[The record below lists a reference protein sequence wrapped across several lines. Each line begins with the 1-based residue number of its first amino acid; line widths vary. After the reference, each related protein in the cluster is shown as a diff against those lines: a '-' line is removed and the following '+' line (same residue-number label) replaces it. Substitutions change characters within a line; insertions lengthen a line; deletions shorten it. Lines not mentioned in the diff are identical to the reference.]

1 MNQSINDK
9 KVPFSFKLG
18 QALGNAAGN
27 LLILLNSYFLLYVY
41 TDVIK
46 IPAAAASAILLVA
59 RVWDAVNDPMMGTIV
74 DNTKNKKEG
83 KCRFWLKYFSV
94 PAAFIIVLSY
104 WCPEM
109 SQPAKIAWV
118 SITYILQGMFL
129 TVLGVSGNAIV
140 IRATD
145 NPQERIKIQQ
155 LESLLASVLNAAI
168 PAATLPI
175 VNATGNGDLK
185 KGFLIAVIIY
195 SAIYTV
201 FKIISYITSK
211 GYDVDPEPKTSADE
225 SVSEDSPASKE
236 GGLKPLLEAFKNKYA
251 IVTCIIY
258 IFYLLISS
266 AVGSSMVYYVQY
278 TAKNMSLLGFYST
291 AAAVGGLLG
300 ILLLAPMSKKFGNAK
315 SCGICAL
322 VFAFGEFMRIFTHD
336 SNVIVFV
343 ILVVLMAGASMN
355 IGAFSIQCIMDACT
369 YGRLTTG
376 VNNQAATMSLFTFG
390 MKAGQAIGGALVAAL
405 IALVPYVP
413 QAEEQA
419 ESVRNLFFAEN
430 VTIPMVLA
438 IFLFLGFFFIIDKHE
453 QKLKALKAS
462 LEAEEPEASAEA
474 E

>member
-1 MNQSINDK
+1 MNQSLNDR
-9 KVPFSFKLG
+9 KVPFSFKIG

-46 IPAAAASAILLVA
+46 IPAAAASVILLVA

-83 KCRFWLKYFSV
+83 KCRFWLKYFSI
-94 PAAFIIVLSY
+94 PAAFVIVLSY

-109 SQPAKIAWV
+109 AVPAKIAWAG
-118 SITYILQGMFL
+118 ITYILQGMFL

-145 NPQERIKIQQ
+145 NSQERIKIQQ
-155 LESLLASVLNAAI
+155 LESLFSTILNAAI
-168 PAATLPI
+168 PALTLPL

-185 KGFLIAVIIY
+185 KGFLFAVIIY
-195 SAIYTV
+195 SALYTV
-201 FKIISYITSK
+201 FKLISYFTSK
-211 GYDVDPEPKTSADE
+211 GYDIDPEPVIADE
-225 SVSEDSPASKE
+225 EGEADSTATESKE
-236 GGLKPLLEAFKNKYA
+236 GGLKPLIAAFKNKYA
-251 IVTCIIY
+251 ILTCLIY

-266 AVGSSMVYYVQY
+266 AIGSSMVYYVQY
-278 TAKNMSLLGFYST
+278 TAKNMNLMAYYST
-291 AAAVGGLLG
+291 AAAVGGL
-300 ILLLAPMSKKFGNAK
+300 ISIILLAPMSKKFGNAR

-322 VFAFGEFMRIFTHD
+322 VFAAGELARMFTHD
-336 SNVIVFV
+336 SNIIVFS
-343 ILVVLMAGASMN
+343 ILVVFMAGATMC

-405 IALVPYVP
+405 IAFVPYVP
-413 QAEEQA
+413 QAAEQE

-430 VTIPMVLA
+430 ITIPMVLA
-438 IFLFLGFFFIIDKHE
+438 LFLFAGFYFVIYKHE
-453 QKLKALKAS
+453 KKLEDLKKS
-462 LEAEEPEASAEA
+462 MSIED
-474 E
+474 

>member
-1 MNQSINDK
+1 MNQTINDQ
-9 KVPFSFKLG
+9 KVPFKFKLG
-18 QALGNAAGN
+18 QAMGNAAGN

-46 IPAAAASAILLVA
+46 IPAAAASVILLVA

-83 KCRFWLKYFSV
+83 KCRFWLKYFTF
-94 PAAFIIVLSY
+94 PAAVIIVLSY

-109 SQPAKIAWV
+109 AQPAKIAWV
-118 SITYILQGMFL
+118 AITYILQGMFL

-145 NPQERIKIQQ
+145 NSQERIKIQQ
-155 LESLLASVLNAAI
+155 LESLLATILNAAI
-168 PAATLPI
+168 PAVTLPI

-185 KGFLIAVIIY
+185 RGFLIVVIIY
-195 SAIYTV
+195 SAIYAI
-201 FKIISYITSK
+201 FKFFSYVTSK
-211 GYDVDPEPKTSADE
+211 GYDNDPLPAETTNDIQASTE
-225 SVSEDSPASKE
+225 EDSNS
-236 GGLKPLLEAFKNKYA
+236 GLKPLISALKNRYA
-251 IVTCIIY
+251 IITCLVY

-266 AVGSSMVYYVQY
+266 AVSASMVYYAQY
-278 TAKNMSLLGFYST
+278 TLKNTGILATYST
-291 AAAVGGLLG
+291 AAAAGGLAG

-322 VFAFGEFMRIFTHD
+322 VFAAGELARMFTHD
-336 SNVIVFV
+336 SNTIVFA
-343 ILVVLMAGASMN
+343 ILVFFMAGATMD
-355 IGAFSIQCIMDACT
+355 IGGFSIQCIMDACT
-369 YGRLTTG
+369 YSKLTTG

-405 IALVPYVP
+405 ITLVPYVP

-438 IFLFLGFFFIIDKHE
+438 LFLFMGFFFLVDKHE
-453 QKLKALKAS
+453 KKLNALKAELS
-462 LEAEEPEASAEA
+462 GDL
-474 E
+474 